1 MRGVVVSAS
10 ELDFRPLPGRTAANP
25 FAGHDTGGLSMRVV
39 HLDAGAT
46 RSPHRHPHSYEA
58 IYVVEGSG
66 HFWENGRARRVS
78 EGDCVLVAPGVPHA
92 TVPDRDAGMKLVC
105 FWPHPDLTS
114 NIEEIAG
121 QIHIERT
128 EG

>member
-1 MRGVVVSAS
+1 VKDVVVTSS
-10 ELDFRPLPGRTAANP
+10 ELDFRPLPGRSAADP
-25 FAGHDTGGLSMRVV
+25 FAGIDAGGLSMRVV
-39 HLDAGAT
+39 YLDAGAK

-58 IYVVEGSG
+58 IYVVEGRG
-66 HFWENGRARRVS
+66 HIWENGSARRVS

-92 TVPDRDAGMKLVC
+92 TVPDQDAGMKLVC
-105 FWPHPDLTS
+105 FWPHPDLAS

-121 QIHIERT
+121 QIHIHGS